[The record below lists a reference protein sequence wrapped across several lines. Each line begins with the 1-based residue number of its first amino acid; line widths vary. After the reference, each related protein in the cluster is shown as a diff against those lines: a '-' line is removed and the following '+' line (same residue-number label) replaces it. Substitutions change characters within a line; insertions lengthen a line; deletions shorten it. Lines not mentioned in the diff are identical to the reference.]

1 MPGSV
6 SFHSDNQLF
15 KFIYM
20 LFLDYYLLI
29 HCYHYDVIL
38 LNYNAFGI
46 VFAFNLCLIYV
57 TFLINKLTMKKLL
70 IVLMV
75 LLGGIFS
82 AYALSAGSEE
92 NLVAGPF
99 EDVVGA
105 IKQGDVN
112 SLSRYLDN
120 NVEINIS
127 GKANSYSK
135 AQAEII
141 LKDFFSK
148 NQVKSF
154 ELVHQGGESS
164 RFGIGNLSTSGGNY
178 RLSFFLQKK
187 GGAMVLNELRFENK

>member
-1 MPGSV
+1 
-6 SFHSDNQLF
+6 
-15 KFIYM
+15 
-20 LFLDYYLLI
+20 
-29 HCYHYDVIL
+29 
-38 LNYNAFGI
+38 
-46 VFAFNLCLIYV
+46 
-57 TFLINKLTMKKLL
+57 MKKLL
-70 IVLMV
+70 IVLVV
-75 LLGGIFS
+75 LLGGFIS
-82 AYALSAGSEE
+82 AFAVSAGSMEDDHTF
-92 NLVAGPF
+92 AGPF

-112 SLSRYLDN
+112 ALSRYLDN

-154 ELVHQGGESS
+154 ELLHQGGDNS
-164 RFGIGNLSTSGGNY
+164 RYGIGTLATSGGTF

-187 GGAMVLNELRFENK
+187 GGSFVLNELRFENK